1 MLNTILLF
9 FYSKF
14 KLVVYLSNNG
24 LNFLFTTLSK
34 DYSRTLICFFK
45 EKQAL
50 NLLMT
55 QWALRKLFIL
65 FFQTALDLNTTIVA
79 YPMSFSSA
87 WALHDLLF
95 TSLFAPYTIA
105 TPNMRRQSLAKSA
118 LKLEV
123 LQKEN
128 IVLTKGLLIITVPDF
143 ILLSICSHF
152 YLEICL
158 FVCRTITLL
167 IAFFRA

>member
-1 MLNTILLF
+1 VLNTILLF
-9 FYSKF
+9 FYSEF

-34 DYSRTLICFFK
+34 DYSRALICFFK

-65 FFQTALDLNTTIVA
+65 FFQTALDLNTTIIA
-79 YPMSFSSA
+79 HPMSFSSA

-95 TSLFAPYTIA
+95 TSLFAPRTIA

-118 LKLEV
+118 LKLKV

-128 IVLTKGLLIITVPDF
+128 IVLTKGLLILTVPDF
-143 ILLSICSHF
+143 ILSSIGSHF

-158 FVCRTITLL
+158 FFRRTITLL
-167 IAFFRA
+167 IAFF